1 MYGVQI
7 FSNPDFGGIRTLT
20 IGNEP
25 WFVGVDVAKAL
36 GYKKPTGAVTGN
48 VDEGDSLR
56 EGISDANGH
65 TQTAIV
71 INESGLYSL
80 IFNSKL
86 ESAKKFKKWVTS
98 EVLPSIRKNGGYG
111 VPQTIPERIQL
122 LAQGNVELNKRVDD
136 IQTELESLKMDLP
149 ILPIE
154 ADRITE
160 AVKKKGVAVLG
171 GKRSYAYGNRGLRQ
185 KLYNNLY
192 SNLKYNFGVRSY
204 KSIKRSQCDKAIEVI
219 QRYEPPFFLAELIDR
234 ENVQKTIDFTE
245 RGAVNE

>member
-65 TQTAIV
+65 KQTAIV

-98 EVLPSIRKNGGYG
+98 EVLPSIRKHGGYK
-111 VPQTIPERIQL
+111 VPQTIPEQIQL

-136 IQTELESLKMDLP
+136 IQSELESLKMDLP

-154 ADRITE
+154 ADKITE
-160 AVKKKGVAVLG
+160 ATKRRGVAVLG
-171 GKRSYAYGNRGLRQ
+171 GKQSSAYNNRGLRQ

-192 SNLKYNFGVRSY
+192 ANLKYNFGIKSY
-204 KSIKRSQCDKAIEVI
+204 KSIKRSQCDKAIEII
-219 QRYEPPFFLAELIDR
+219 QKYEPPFFLAQQIEVVNAQQSL
-234 ENVQKTIDFTE
+234 NLK
-245 RGAVNE
+245 RGGVCND